1 MLFFKECKKI
11 IFSIAFLIYCAV
23 MILFYFTQFH
33 NDCSGPIDKPHQDNM
48 INYNPYGS
56 IIKEDPEIVMPN
68 AIEGLINEYL
78 RGNFKAYPFGFYK
91 SVRLKEKQKNQVAE
105 IIFELSGITPE
116 ELNSFEDY
124 AEGGYLVDEN
134 GQVTYQEAKT
144 LEFDIPENLT
154 YERFRE
160 LMREVDKIIG
170 GGSDYCDEFILGN
183 FSLVPKTYEDALAE
197 YEEIMQEDNLIK
209 GYARL
214 YCDYTGIFLSILP
227 IFVVVSFLNQD
238 KKSRMQDLIY
248 SRPISSVKLIFTR
261 YFALVICLL
270 LPIILT
276 TFLAD
281 ARVNNIYPDKNL
293 NHFVMYQYMLGW
305 LLPNIMIVSAVGM
318 LIANYS
324 GLLAIF
330 AQGAWWFHS
339 ALATGNLTGSIGKFT
354 LVMRHNNLMEQ
365 DVFYAQWNNII
376 FNRIFFTVLAIVII
390 IFTVFI
396 YELKRKGVIHGFQPN
411 FKK

>member
-1 MLFFKECKKI
+1 V
-11 IFSIAFLIYCAV
+11 FLIYCAV

-33 NDCSGPIDKPHQDNM
+33 NDCSEPKTKPAQNRPG
-48 INYNPYGS
+48 INEFGYV
-56 IIKEDPEIVMPN
+56 IKEDPEIVMPN
-68 AIEGLINEYL
+68 AIKGLINEYL
-78 RGNFKAYPFGFYK
+78 SGSFKAYPVGFYK
-91 SVRLKEKQKNQVAE
+91 NVRLKEKQKNQVAE

-134 GQVTYQEAKT
+134 GQVTYQEANT
-144 LEFDIPENLT
+144 LEFDIPENLS

-170 GGSDYCDEFILGN
+170 GGSDYCDAFILGN
-183 FSLVPKTYEDALAE
+183 FSLVPKTLEDALAE
-197 YEEIMQEDNLIK
+197 YEEFMQEDNLIK

-214 YCDYTGIFLSILP
+214 YCDYMGIFLSILP

-276 TFLAD
+276 AILAN
-281 ARVNNIYPDKNL
+281 AQVKSIYPDKNL

-305 LLPNIMIVSAVGM
+305 LLPNIMIVSAIGM
-318 LIANYS
+318 LITNYS

-339 ALATGNLTGSIGKFT
+339 ALGISDLSGSIGKFT
-354 LVMRHNNLMEQ
+354 LVMRHNSLMEQ
-365 DVFYAQWNNII
+365 DIFYAQWHNIV

-390 IFTVFI
+390 VFTVFI
-396 YELKRKGVIHGFQPN
+396 YELKRKGVINGFQPN